1 MNSLKITTILGTRPE
16 VIRLSV
22 LLSKMD
28 STFSHR
34 LVHTNQNSDTN
45 LNEIFFKDLKL
56 RNPDV
61 LIESENSSIGTFL
74 GSIFPIIEKELIAN
88 RPDAIIL
95 LGDTNSGLVSIIARK
110 LHIPIFHLEAGNRSF
125 DNNVPEEINRK
136 IIDHISNFNLVYT
149 EHARR
154 NLISEGIDERT
165 IILTG
170 SPLKEVLEKY
180 DYKIK
185 DSKILESLSVE
196 KNKYFL
202 MSIHRQENLITKT
215 RVESLVETIKEIVN
229 LYNLPIIITGH
240 PRLLMTLDTF
250 NIQLPD
256 LVRICPPFNFTDY
269 SKLQINSRIVISD
282 SGTLSE
288 ESSILKFKAISF
300 RNSTER
306 PEGIE
311 SGIFILGGIDKTAIL
326 QAISILLDT
335 EYVPDSP
342 NDYVLNNFSEKVI
355 RIIQS
360 LTGNNDLWFG
370 IHKDSQ

>member
-1 MNSLKITTILGTRPE
+1 
-16 VIRLSV
+16 
-22 LLSKMD
+22 
-28 STFSHR
+28 
-34 LVHTNQNSDTN
+34 
-45 LNEIFFKDLKL
+45 
-56 RNPDV
+56 
-61 LIESENSSIGTFL
+61 
-74 GSIFPIIEKELIAN
+74 
-88 RPDAIIL
+88 
-95 LGDTNSGLVSIIARK
+95 VSIIARK